1 VNDRIRA
8 REVRLIG
15 PDGNQLGIKPV
26 PDALKMA
33 RGLDLDLVEVAPMA
47 NPPVCRIMDYGKFRY
62 EEAQKAKEARKKS
75 SNVTV
80 KEVKFRPKI
89 GKGDFDTKVRHLIG
103 FIEEGHKVKVTLQF
117 RGREMAHPEL
127 GSRIL
132 DGVIRAVGPA
142 AKVENEARLEG
153 RNMSMVL
160 APDKK
165 AQEAMK
171 KAAEEAAAEL
181 AAAESAARDT
191 VEPEAIA
198 TEASETEAVA
208 TEAIETETDAA
219 TAGDGDEPE
228 TETVTDESEVVESEE
243 VEMAKVA
250 VTAGDSDE
258 GSGEPH
264 AEDEDE

>member
-1 VNDRIRA
+1 
-8 REVRLIG
+8 
-15 PDGNQLGIKPV
+15 
-26 PDALKMA
+26 MA

-171 KAAEEAAAEL
+171 KAAEEAAAEQ
-181 AAAESAARDT
+181 AAAEAAAQETPAVDGTAADGEHAETRVDT
-191 VEPEAIA
+191 
-198 TEASETEAVA
+198 T
-208 TEAIETETDAA
+208 
-219 TAGDGDEPE
+219 
-228 TETVTDESEVVESEE
+228 
-243 VEMAKVA
+243 VEMATDAVTDGAVASDGEEADVETAPAEPEPVEMATVA
-250 VTAGDSDE
+250 VTASDGDE

>member
-1 VNDRIRA
+1 
-8 REVRLIG
+8 
-15 PDGNQLGIKPV
+15 
-26 PDALKMA
+26 
-33 RGLDLDLVEVAPMA
+33 MA

-165 AQEAMK
+165 AQEAIK
-171 KAAEEAAAEL
+171 KAAEEAAAEQ
-181 AAAESAARDT
+181 AAAEAAAQDT
-191 VEPEAIA
+191 
-198 TEASETEAVA
+198 TAV
-208 TEAIETETDAA
+208 DV
-219 TAGDGDEPE
+219 TAGDGEQP
-228 TETVTDESEVVESEE
+228 T
-243 VEMAKVA
+243 
-250 VTAGDSDE
+250 
-258 GSGEPH
+258 
-264 AEDEDE
+264 

>member
-1 VNDRIRA
+1 
-8 REVRLIG
+8 
-15 PDGNQLGIKPV
+15 V
-26 PDALKMA
+26 PEALKMA

-103 FIEEGHKVKVTLQF
+103 FIDEGHKVKVTLQF

-165 AQEAMK
+165 AQEAIK
-171 KAAEEAAAEL
+171 KAAEEAAAEQ
-181 AAAESAARDT
+181 AAAEAAARDT
-191 VEPEAIA
+191 PAVDVTAGDGEQPETTVEPETVETA
-198 TEASETEAVA
+198 TVEMA
-208 TEAIETETDAA
+208 TDAA
-219 TAGDGDEPE
+219 TDVEAANDGEEANLELAPAEPKP
-228 TETVTDESEVVESEE
+228 
-243 VEMAKVA
+243 VEMATVA
-250 VTAGDSDE
+250 VTASDGDD

>member
-1 VNDRIRA
+1 
-8 REVRLIG
+8 
-15 PDGNQLGIKPV
+15 
-26 PDALKMA
+26 
-33 RGLDLDLVEVAPMA
+33 MA

-89 GKGDFDTKVRHLIG
+89 GKGDFDTKVRHLIE
-103 FIEEGHKVKVTLQF
+103 FIEDGHKVKVTLQF

-132 DGVIRAVGPA
+132 DGVISAVGPA

-165 AQEAMK
+165 AQEAFR
-171 KAAEEAAAEL
+171 KAFEEAAADR
-181 AAAESAARDT
+181 AAADTAADF
-191 VEPEAIA
+191 
-198 TEASETEAVA
+198 
-208 TEAIETETDAA
+208 AA
-219 TAGDGDEPE
+219 GTGDGD
-228 TETVTDESEVVESEE
+228 
-243 VEMAKVA
+243 
-250 VTAGDSDE
+250 AGSQDRA
-258 GSGEPH
+258 GERD
-264 AEDEDE
+264 AEDEDQQDRRQAVQDDGHRQAPAPAGDAPAPVREEAVDAD

>member
-1 VNDRIRA
+1 
-8 REVRLIG
+8 
-15 PDGNQLGIKPV
+15 
-26 PDALKMA
+26 
-33 RGLDLDLVEVAPMA
+33 MA

-132 DGVIRAVGPA
+132 DGVISAVGPA

-181 AAAESAARDT
+181 AAQQLASPDST
-191 VEPEAIA
+191 A
-198 TEASETEAVA
+198 TETATEPATSETTTATPDTEVSA
-208 TEAIETETDAA
+208 TETIETPIETEIETGAVAA
-219 TAGDGDEPE
+219 SDGEPPP
-228 TETVTDESEVVESEE
+228 
-243 VEMAKVA
+243 EMAAVA
-250 VTAGDSDE
+250 VTASDGE
-258 GSGEPH
+258 AGSGEPH

>member
-1 VNDRIRA
+1 
-8 REVRLIG
+8 
-15 PDGNQLGIKPV
+15 
-26 PDALKMA
+26 MA

-132 DGVIRAVGPA
+132 DGVIAAVGAA

-165 AQEAMK
+165 AQEAIK
-171 KAAEEAAAEL
+171 KAAEEAAAERAAAL
-181 AAAESAARDT
+181 AATEM
-191 VEPEAIA
+191 A
-198 TEASETEAVA
+198 TEPTETPTP
-208 TEAIETETDAA
+208 TEPTETPTETTPIETTPIETTEPGTAA
-219 TAGDGDEPE
+219 EQPAEMAVVAVTTGDGDER
-228 TETVTDESEVVESEE
+228 
-243 VEMAKVA
+243 
-250 VTAGDSDE
+250 
-258 GSGEPH
+258 SGEPH